1 MLVPALLWALAV
13 AGPAPQAGDL
23 EPEAAAELARAEERA
38 AKGNYADARR
48 DYERIAQRYAGTQA
62 AVVARR
68 RSRPSAFVGW
78 VDLERHGPSANR
90 VDVVVMGEGYQ
101 INEQDQL
108 DDLAEQ
114 VPGWF
119 DRQPTFR
126 EYQPYFNFLRAN
138 LVSADNGVDGFGR
151 EYDTALGAHTLST
164 IAGHVGIDPA
174 EVRAALDE
182 LPEHDG
188 LAIVFVKT
196 GVLGTA
202 NAGIATVGSQSL
214 PMLVHEWGHAFGLL
228 GDEYATTTHER
239 GLPSER
245 VNVAVSEDPEEAPW
259 AHWIRAKVPGIGLYE
274 GAAGQVRDA
283 WKPTASGC
291 VMESGEF
298 FCRVCQEAL
307 VLAIYQRVDPIEDC
321 KPPAPDSGAG
331 LILGDEPLE
340 LEVTVLRPTSHDLEV
355 SWWVLPKGYQP
366 TTGGATRRGA
376 RPLRDR
382 SGDRRVRGP
391 LPPIEAKPWAVTSPD
406 NDGRHRLRLRATDLE
421 PGLYR
426 VTVRARD
433 TTQWRGERWPW
444 ALKDEQDLLVSERA
458 WWLMVLERR

>member
-1 MLVPALLWALAV
+1 MLVAALLSLLAALPSAAQEVDREAQAADELALAE
-13 AGPAPQAGDL
+13 G
-23 EPEAAAELARAEERA
+23 RA
-38 AKGNYADARR
+38 AKGHYAEARR
-48 DYERIAQRYAGTQA
+48 DYERIAKRFEGTQA

-78 VDLERHGPSANR
+78 TDIRRHGPSDR
-90 VDVVVMGEGYQ
+90 RIDVVVMGEGYQ
-101 INEQDQL
+101 LSEQDQL

-119 DRQPTFR
+119 DRQPTLR
-126 EYQPYFNFLRAN
+126 EYLPYFNFLRAN

-151 EYDTALGAHTLST
+151 DYDTALGGYTLST

-196 GVLGTA
+196 GVMASA
-202 NAGIATVGSQSL
+202 NVGIATVGAQSTGA
-214 PMLVHEWGHAFGLL
+214 LVHEWGHAFGLL

-239 GLPSER
+239 GLPSAR
-245 VNVAVSEDPEEAPW
+245 PNVAVSESPQEAPW
-259 AHWIRAKVPGIGLYE
+259 AHWIEARVPGIGMYE

-283 WKPTASGC
+283 WRPTASGC

-307 VLAIYQRVDPIEDC
+307 LLEIYRRVDGIESCD
-321 KPPAPDSGAG
+321 PPAPESGAG

-340 LEVTVLRPTSHDLEV
+340 LAVTVMRPASHDLEV
-355 SWWVLPKGYQP
+355 SWWVLPKGYTP
-366 TTGGATRRGA
+366 TTGGASTRER
-376 RPLRDR
+376 RPLRD
-382 SGDRRVRGP
+382 SQGDRSFRGA
-391 LPPIEAKPWAVTSPD
+391 LPPIEAKPWAETSPD
-406 NDGRHRLRLRATDLE
+406 NDGRHRLRLRAGDLE

-433 TTQWRGERWPW
+433 TAQWRGERWPW
-444 ALKDEQDLLVSERA
+444 VLKDDDDLLVSERG
-458 WWLMVLERR
+458 WWLMVLKR